1 MKFRSDFVSNSSSS
15 SFILANNVTFD
26 YFKITKEIMVEAL
39 TDLTK
44 DVTCFEVYDLNDEK
58 ELKKALK
65 DYKWLL
71 KDFKSSYVIKQNG
84 YLVRDPYNCRRIQR
98 LWEDFKQ
105 LLDIN
110 VWDIRDL
117 DKNTTCMIGGKTQPI
132 PSYIL
137 KTIKKIAKENAPA
150 SNYDIVKDE
159 ISQFFVH
166 FGENELYHMF
176 SKENAKYNNK
186 EQDVDNW
193 HDNVSSNVITIL
205 YGWLVAHGYIKVDD
219 EKYINEMIMD
229 DYGDRVAQ
237 FKPERLQQ
245 IKERYQGIDQQ
256 SDVFFT
262 NSVMSFCPHEG

>member
-1 MKFRSDFVSNSSSS
+1 MKLRSDFVSNSSSS

-26 YFKITKEIMVEAL
+26 YFKITKEILVEAL

-44 DVTCFEVYDLNDEK
+44 DVTCFDVYDLNDEK

-65 DYKWLL
+65 DYKWIL
-71 KDFKSSYVIKQNG
+71 KDFNSNYVIKENG
-84 YLVRDPYNCRRIQR
+84 KLIRDPYNCRRFQR
-98 LWEDFKQ
+98 FWEDFRS
-105 LLDIN
+105 LLDLS

-117 DKNTTCMIGGKTQPI
+117 DKTTTCMIDGKTQPI

-137 KTIKKIAKENAPA
+137 KIIKKIQKENSPV
-150 SNYDIVKDE
+150 SNYEIVKHE
-159 ISQFFVH
+159 VSQFFVH

-176 SKENAKYNNK
+176 SQENAKYNNK
-186 EQDVDNW
+186 EQNIDNW
-193 HDNVSSNVITIL
+193 HDNVSSNVISIL

-229 DYGDRVAQ
+229 DYGERLSE

-245 IKERYQGIDQQ
+245 IKERYQGIDNQ
-256 SDVFFT
+256 SDIFFS
-262 NSVMSFCPHEG
+262 NSVWSFTPHEG